1 MDIKTPDSTFQD
13 VSYGEQEYGDLL
25 NHLVDDVQKDR
36 HHLSLFLGVY
46 EPDKKEA
53 LKELENKLG
62 KKVTVVDTSELASRI
77 ESETFEKLD
86 NFFADMNESDDI
98 LYFKNGDKLCG
109 VYTSNSHSHVKYAT
123 PQERYFL
130 KKVKEFNG
138 LVIVDIEQ
146 FSDADKTLR
155 RAAHSVVS
163 FTLPKSK
170 LKRALW
176 HLKNFSP
183 HGFELKTTRPEAYGE
198 TGWFLIA

>member
-1 MDIKTPDSTFQD
+1 MDIKTPENKYQD
-13 VSYGEQEYGDLL
+13 VSYGDQEYNELVE
-25 NHLVDDVQKDR
+25 HLVEDVQQDR
-36 HHLSLFLGVY
+36 HHLGLFLGIY
-46 EPDKKEA
+46 EPNKQEA
-53 LKELENKLG
+53 LKQLG
-62 KKVTVVDTSELASRI
+62 KKLNKQVTIIDTAELASRI
-77 ESETFEKLD
+77 ESETYEKLD
-86 NFFADMNESDDI
+86 RFFADMNESEDI

-130 KKVKEFNG
+130 KKVKDFSG

-155 RAAHSVVS
+155 RAAHSIVS

-176 HLKNFSP
+176 HLKNFSA

-198 TGWFLIA
+198 AG